1 MLRKVYIYLK
11 NMDWIMV
18 SSVFL
23 LISFGLAEIYSVALG
38 KGGNDL
44 VNFKKQILF
53 IIAGFLLMFIF
64 AFIDYHWLRSFS
76 NYIFLIGILSL
87 LAVLVFGKV
96 INGTR
101 GWFYI
106 GGLGIQ
112 PVEFIKFAL
121 ILFLARYFSS
131 SSIRINPL
139 RHLLITGGGT
149 FIFFILTVLQPD
161 FGSAMLLFS
170 LWLSIIILAGPEKKY
185 LIIMFMSLA
194 LISGGAWSF
203 YLKDYQKN
211 RILTFLNP
219 SFNPLDQGYNV
230 AQAIIAVGSGG
241 LTGRGIGF
249 GSQSQLKFLPE
260 SQTDFIFAV
269 VSEELGFLG
278 VSLVFI
284 FFLVFFY
291 RCIAALRRVNN
302 DFGIFFIL
310 GTMSLLFIEMF
321 INIAMNLGLLPV
333 IGIALPFISYGGSSI
348 IINLILVGVLQ
359 SIIIRSRIGY

>member
-1 MLRKVYIYLK
+1 MLRKIVIYLK
-11 NMDWIMV
+11 NIDWIMV

-38 KGGNDL
+38 RGGTDL
-44 VNFKKQILF
+44 INFKKQILF
-53 IIAGFLLMFIF
+53 IVVGFILMFIF

-76 NYIFLIGILSL
+76 NYIFLFGILSL
-87 LAVLVFGKV
+87 LAVLIFGKV
-96 INGTR
+96 INGSK

-139 RHLLITGGGT
+139 KHLIITGCGT
-149 FIFFILTVLQPD
+149 LIFFILTALQPD
-161 FGSAMLLFS
+161 FGGAMLLFA
-170 LWLSIIILAGPEKKY
+170 LWLSIIILAGLEKKY
-185 LIIMFMSLA
+185 LLVIFLSFLLVA
-194 LISGGAWSF
+194 GSAWSF
-203 YLKDYQKN
+203 YLKDYQKQ
-211 RILTFLNP
+211 RILTFVNP
-219 SFNPLDQGYNV
+219 SFNPLEQGYNV

-278 VSLVFI
+278 VSLIVI
-284 FFLVFFY
+284 FFMVFFY
-291 RCIAALRRVNN
+291 RCIISLKKINN

-310 GTMSLLFIEMF
+310 GTVSLLFIEMF

-333 IGIALPFISYGGSSI
+333 VGIALPFISYGGSSI
-348 IINLILVGVLQ
+348 IVNLILVGVLQ
-359 SIIIRSRIGY
+359 SIIIRSRVNY